1 MPRKAKDEKN
11 IKSEEEVKEKKKT
24 TKSTTRKTSSK
35 ANANTTKATAKK
47 SSAKSSTT
55 KTASAKKASKSDSE
69 ETVKKATR
77 KTTKKTS
84 NSVTPKAT
92 TSSTKKTTS
101 KTTKKTASTRKTA
114 KASKSD
120 KDDIL
125 DEPKVEIIEYYDL
138 PYRYNQTVVKIL
150 AQTPNVL
157 FVYWDISDIDR
168 ENFINNYGN
177 DFFNNTVPIL
187 LVINKTMNYSYEVEI
202 NDFANSWYL
211 HVNDANCEYKVEL
224 GRRTKINSD
233 YYHITTSNDLNMPND
248 HILFENIPDKVL
260 FRNVKTQ
267 ESIEKPITTIKFFKE
282 FAKSKDF
289 YNYFKK
295 LLNDELTEDGI
306 KLTLPSSHTS
316 SSFK

>member
-92 TSSTKKTTS
+92 KSSTKKTTS

-224 GRRTKINSD
+224 GRRTKINSN

>member
-92 TSSTKKTTS
+92 KSSTKKTTS

-248 HILFENIPDKVL
+248 HILFENIPAKVL

>member
-92 TSSTKKTTS
+92 KSSTKKTTS

-233 YYHITTSNDLNMPND
+233 YYHIITSNDLNMPND

>member
-92 TSSTKKTTS
+92 KSSTKKTTS

>member
-1 MPRKAKDEKN
+1 
-11 IKSEEEVKEKKKT
+11 
-24 TKSTTRKTSSK
+24 
-35 ANANTTKATAKK
+35 
-47 SSAKSSTT
+47 
-55 KTASAKKASKSDSE
+55 
-69 ETVKKATR
+69 
-77 KTTKKTS
+77 
-84 NSVTPKAT
+84 
-92 TSSTKKTTS
+92 
-101 KTTKKTASTRKTA
+101 
-114 KASKSD
+114 
-120 KDDIL
+120 
-125 DEPKVEIIEYYDL
+125 
-138 PYRYNQTVVKIL
+138 
-150 AQTPNVL
+150 
-157 FVYWDISDIDR
+157 ISDIDR

-224 GRRTKINSD
+224 GRRTKINSN

-295 LLNDELTEDGI
+295 LLNDELT
-306 KLTLPSSHTS
+306 
-316 SSFK
+316 

>member
-125 DEPKVEIIEYYDL
+125 DEPKVDIVEYYDL

>member
-92 TSSTKKTTS
+92 KSSTKKTTS

-177 DFFNNTVPIL
+177 DFFNNTIPIL